1 MDAGHG
7 DELVLVARRPRLAL
21 EFGNGGVVQVLL
33 SVEGRRA
40 VLRQQLVR
48 VFLLDRLGE
57 VACFVRV
64 GPGSFAPDHVGVP
77 DRSRVMAW
85 PELWGGWWE
94 DVLKIGVNIFG
105 QFQMRGRGF
114 RWGQGEVQQTVSERV
129 PFWLRLFRRFWV
141 WVSCLIFSLDI
152 T

>member
-57 VACFVRV
+57 VACFVQV

-77 DRSRVMAW
+77 EVTGSGPARAVGWLVGRCAKKWREYIW
-85 PELWGGWWE
+85 PIS
-94 DVLKIGVNIFG
+94 DA
-105 QFQMRGRGF
+105 
-114 RWGQGEVQQTVSERV
+114 GE
-129 PFWLRLFRRFWV
+129 RL
-141 WVSCLIFSLDI
+141 
-152 T
+152 